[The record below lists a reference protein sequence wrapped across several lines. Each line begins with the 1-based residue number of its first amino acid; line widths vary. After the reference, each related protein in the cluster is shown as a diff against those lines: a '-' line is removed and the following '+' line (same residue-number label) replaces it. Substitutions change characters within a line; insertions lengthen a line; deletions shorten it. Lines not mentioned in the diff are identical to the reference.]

1 MSENISV
8 YMVVNLTIHDHE
20 EYRIY
25 EKGFF
30 SFLNKYRVTI
40 LINKNNKCAINIFI
54 SSADKKC

>member
-8 YMVVNLTIHDHE
+8 FMVVNLTINDPD

-30 SFLNKYRVTI
+30 SFLHKLRRAATDI
-40 LINKNNKCAINIFI
+40 TLQRIKGLPPRK
-54 SSADKKC
+54 